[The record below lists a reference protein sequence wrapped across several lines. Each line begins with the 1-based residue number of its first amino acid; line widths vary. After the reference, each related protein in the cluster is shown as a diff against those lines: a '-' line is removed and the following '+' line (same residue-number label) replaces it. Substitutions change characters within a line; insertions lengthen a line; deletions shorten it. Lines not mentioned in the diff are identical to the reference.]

1 MDSIIAAGAIVLVG
15 GRSSRM
21 GQSKASLDFG
31 GVQLLARIIAELRRR
46 FAQIVVVAAPESE
59 GPLPQIPEGVVLLLR
74 DETPF
79 QGPADA
85 LRRGLEAIAGDAA
98 FACSCD
104 LPLLDA
110 DVAATLVEMLDA
122 FDAVM
127 PEIGGRLQPLH
138 AAYHKRCARALAA
151 MGARGES
158 RLTAIAEEIVLRRV
172 GEHKLREFDP
182 ELRSFVNINT
192 PDDYQHALRIAGF

>member
-1 MDSIIAAGAIVLVG
+1 VGSIIAAGAIVVAG

-31 GVQLLARIIAELRRR
+31 GVPLLTRIITELRRR
-46 FAQIVVVAAPESE
+46 FAEIVIVAAPESE
-59 GPLPQIPEGVVLLLR
+59 GVLPAIPGDVLLLR
-74 DETPF
+74 DETQF
-79 QGPADA
+79 QGPAGA
-85 LRRGLEAIAGDAA
+85 LRRALETTKFDAA

-110 DVAATLVEMLDA
+110 DVAVTLVEMLDA

-138 AAYHKRCARALAA
+138 AVYHKRCARALAA
-151 MGARGES
+151 MSARGES

-192 PDDYQHALRIAGF
+192 PDEYQHALRLAGF

>member
-1 MDSIIAAGAIVLVG
+1 
-15 GRSSRM
+15 M

-31 GVQLLARIIAELRRR
+31 GIPILTRIIAELRRR
-46 FAQIVVVAAPESE
+46 FAEIVVVAAPESE
-59 GPLPQIPEGVVLLLR
+59 DALPSIPQGVLLLR

-79 QGPADA
+79 QGPTDA
-85 LRRGLEAIAGDAA
+85 LRRALEAISSDTA

-110 DVAATLVEMLDA
+110 DVAVTLVEMLDA

-138 AAYHKRCARALAA
+138 AVYHKRCARALAA

-158 RLTAIAEEIVLRRV
+158 RLTAIGEEIILRRV

-192 PDDYQHALRIAGF
+192 PDEYQHALRIAGF

>member
-15 GRSSRM
+15 GQSSRM

-31 GVQLLARIIAELRRR
+31 GVPLLTRIIAELRRR
-46 FAQIVVVAAPESE
+46 FAEIVVVAAPESD
-59 GPLPQIPEGVVLLLR
+59 GALPTKTIPEDVLLLR
-74 DETPF
+74 DETAF

-85 LRRGLEAIAGDAA
+85 LRRALEAIAGDAA

-138 AAYHKRCARALAA
+138 AVYHKRCARRWQRWARAASRAL
-151 MGARGES
+151 
-158 RLTAIAEEIVLRRV
+158 
-172 GEHKLREFDP
+172 P
-182 ELRSFVNINT
+182 
-192 PDDYQHALRIAGF
+192 Q